1 MGTCT
6 VCGSRFGVKV
16 CPTCGGS
23 AALTGRQINK
33 TLAKYSYP
41 AFGGLA
47 GIVIA
52 NLFYPM
58 LDRDPFLIAGVC
70 LFLLPG
76 LFHVVS
82 SFRKRLA
89 LDASRIKRAYL
100 SAGAVSVFLALLMI
114 CNGAFDRSPATPV
127 RTSLLYKQVVRGK
140 SGPSYTLRVRSW
152 RPGRATEDLGVNGRT
167 YRSASTQ
174 KGIVVEMHLGRF
186 GLPWYSAVFS
196 E

>member
-6 VCGSRFGVKV
+6 VCGSQFGMQL
-16 CPTCGGS
+16 CPQCGGS

-33 TLAKYSYP
+33 ALAKYSYP

-89 LDASRIKRAYL
+89 LDVSRIQRAYL
-100 SAGAVSVFLALLMI
+100 AAGAVSVFLALLMA
-114 CNGAFDRSPATPV
+114 CNGALDHSPATPV
-127 RTSLLYKQVVRGK
+127 RTTVLYKQAVRGRY
-140 SGPSYTLRVRSW
+140 GTSYTVKTQSW
-152 RPGRATEDLGVNGRT
+152 RPGRTTEELGVSGRT
-167 YRSASTQ
+167 YRSVSTA
-174 KGIVVEMHLGRF
+174 KGIVVEMHPGRF
-186 GLPWYSAVFS
+186 GLPWYSRVFS

>member
-6 VCGSRFGVKV
+6 VCGSQFGLQV

-23 AALTGRQINK
+23 AALKGRQINK
-33 TLAKYSYP
+33 ALAKYSYP

-70 LFLLPG
+70 LFLVPG

-89 LDASRIKRAYL
+89 LDVRRIQRAYL
-100 SAGAVSVFLALLMI
+100 SAGAVSVFLALLMA
-114 CNGAFDRSPATPV
+114 CNGAFDHSPATAV
-127 RTSLLYKQVVRGK
+127 RTSLLYKQVVQGK
-140 SGPSYTLRVRSW
+140 SGPSYTLRMRSW
-152 RPGRATEDLGVNGRT
+152 RPGRATEELGVSGRT
-167 YRSASTQ
+167 YRSVSAA
-174 KGIVVEMHLGRF
+174 KGIVVEMHPGRF
-186 GLPWYSAVFS
+186 GLPWYSRVFS

>member
-6 VCGSRFGVKV
+6 VCGSQFGIQV
-16 CPTCGGS
+16 CPTCSGS

-33 TLAKYSYP
+33 ALAKYSYP

-47 GIVIA
+47 GIVIG

-70 LFLLPG
+70 LFLVPG

-89 LDASRIKRAYL
+89 LDVNRVQRAYL
-100 SAGAVSVFLALLMI
+100 SAGAVSVFLALLMA
-114 CNGAFDRSPATPV
+114 CNGAFDHSPATPV
-127 RTSLLYKQVVRGK
+127 RTSLLYKQVVQGK
-140 SGPSYTLRVRSW
+140 SGPSYTMRVRSW
-152 RPGRATEDLGVNGRT
+152 RAGRATEDLGVNGRT
-167 YRSASTQ
+167 YRSASTA
-174 KGIVVEMHLGRF
+174 KGIVVEMHPGRF
-186 GLPWYSAVFS
+186 GLPWYSRVFS

>member
-6 VCGSRFGVKV
+6 VCGSQFGVQV
-16 CPTCGGS
+16 CPTCGSS
-23 AALTGRQINK
+23 AALTAQQINK
-33 TLAKYSYP
+33 ALAKYSYP

-52 NLFYPM
+52 NFFYPM

-70 LFLLPG
+70 LFLVPA
-76 LFHVVS
+76 LFHVIS

-89 LDASRIKRAYL
+89 LDVGRIRRAYL
-100 SAGAVSVFLALLMI
+100 SAGAVSIFLALLMA
-114 CNGAFDRSPATPV
+114 CNGAFDHSPATPV
-127 RTSLLYKQVVRGK
+127 HTSLLYKQAVRGR
-140 SGPSYTLRVRSW
+140 SGTSYTLRVRSW
-152 RPGRATEDLGVNGRT
+152 RPGRETEDLGVSGRA

-174 KGIVVEMHLGRF
+174 KGIVLEMHRGVF
-186 GLPWYSAVFS
+186 GLPWYSGVFS

>member
-6 VCGSRFGVKV
+6 VCGGQFGLQV

-33 TLAKYSYP
+33 ALAKYSYP

-52 NLFYPM
+52 NFYYPM
-58 LDRDPFLIAGVC
+58 LDRDSFLIAGVC

-76 LFHVVS
+76 LFHVDS
-82 SFRKRLA
+82 SFRKRLT
-89 LDASRIKRAYL
+89 LDVNRIQRAYL
-100 SAGAVSVFLALLMI
+100 SAGAVSVFLALLMA
-114 CNGAFDRSPATPV
+114 CNGAFDHSSATPV
-127 RTSLLYKQVVRGK
+127 RTSLLYKQVVQGK

-152 RPGRATEDLGVNGRT
+152 RPGRATEELGVSGRA
-167 YRSASTQ
+167 YRSVSAA
-174 KGIVVEMHLGRF
+174 KGIVVEMHPGRF
-186 GLPWYSAVFS
+186 GLPWYSRVFS